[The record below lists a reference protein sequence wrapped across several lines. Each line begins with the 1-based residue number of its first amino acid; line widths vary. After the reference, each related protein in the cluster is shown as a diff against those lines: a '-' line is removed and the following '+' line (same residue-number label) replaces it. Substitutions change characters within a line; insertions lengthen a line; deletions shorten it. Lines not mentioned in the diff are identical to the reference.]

1 MSGRNECN
9 ENQNEQKTFHERSK
23 WLGGQSIGLIVSVYL
38 EVLDLF
44 PSSRRLATS
53 PRGDVKVS
61 RMWRIVFFGPRL
73 GIPGSP

>member
-44 PSSRRLATS
+44 PSSLSAPHILDPLLPS
-53 PRGDVKVS
+53 S
-61 RMWRIVFFGPRL
+61 LSSI
-73 GIPGSP
+73 

>member
-44 PSSRRLATS
+44 PSSLSAPHILDSGDYCTELAFLI
-53 PRGDVKVS
+53 D
-61 RMWRIVFFGPRL
+61 
-73 GIPGSP
+73 